1 LICENLWQNKKL
13 DTMAI
18 KQQLKEILG
27 NHPDI
32 LLCILF
38 GSLANGQ
45 ETFNSDLD
53 IAVAKEK
60 SLQAAEKQVLIEEL
74 AVAFGRPVDLID
86 LQATSGTLLHQI
98 LTTGELIFCHD
109 HHLYAEIIKK
119 MLFNQSDFMPYH
131 DRILKERRERWINE

>member
-1 LICENLWQNKKL
+1 MVSKKL
-13 DTMAI
+13 
-18 KQQLKEILG
+18 KELFA

-38 GSLANGQ
+38 GSLAHGR
-45 ETFNSDLD
+45 ETYDSDLD
-53 IAVAKEK
+53 IAVSGKNP
-60 SLQAAEKQVLIEEL
+60 LQAPEKQVLIEEL
-74 AVAFGRPVDLID
+74 AVEFGRPVDLID
-86 LQATSGTLLHQI
+86 LQTTSGTLLHQI